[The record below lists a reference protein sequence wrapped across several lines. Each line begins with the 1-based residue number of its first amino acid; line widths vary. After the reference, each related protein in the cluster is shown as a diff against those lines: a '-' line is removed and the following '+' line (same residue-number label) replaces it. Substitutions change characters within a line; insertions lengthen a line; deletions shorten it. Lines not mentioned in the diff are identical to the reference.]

1 MRTKYGSE
9 QNRSGVRLEGSAMQ
23 RITAKFAAG
32 VLEIRMSRLEPA
44 EPQRTKVKIE

>member
-32 VLEIRMSRLEPA
+32 VLEIHLPRLEPA
-44 EPQRTKVKIE
+44 EPQGTKIAIE